1 MLLSLQASVM
11 SRWPEDPPKIDI
23 RVRSARAGF
32 HMLPQADQVTGATCC
47 HVAITFVVRRN
58 AAMRRGRHVFAVLG
72 LHVERDRRL
81 PARRRRLS
89 ASQPES
95 RLGDAQRCI
104 LSGIGRVPRYSLA

>member
-23 RVRSARAGF
+23 WVRSARAGF
-32 HMLPQADQVTGATCC
+32 HVLPQADRVTGATDC
-47 HVAITFVVRRN
+47 HVAITFVGRRN
-58 AAMRRGRHVFAVLG
+58 AAVRRGRHV
-72 LHVERDRRL
+72 ERDRWL
-81 PARRRRLS
+81 PARWRRLS

-104 LSGIGRVPRYSLA
+104 LSGTGRVPRYS